1 MYEAAGR
8 LQGAKSVWL
17 SPIVEFGVYVI
28 NNDSLPSPHMIGRAK
43 ALKETS
49 TELRGRLRY
58 AVYDDAIRRQLFREK
73 RLKNIMGAA
82 LQNRDF
88 QVYLQPK
95 YRTESETIGGA
106 EALVRWMK
114 SDGSMIYPDEFIP
127 LFENNGF
134 CTKLDLYM
142 VECACRQ
149 IREWIDSG
157 KEPVGIS
164 VNQSKLLFY
173 ENDYIETMTNLIRK
187 YDIPG
192 SLITLEILEGLA
204 ADNVDELNQKMS
216 LLQKQGFRISMDDFG
231 SGYSSLNILGNLH
244 IDELKLD
251 RGFLLEVSDAENVRS
266 RIIMELIVQLT
277 GKLHIST
284 VVEGVET
291 AENEALCR
299 DMGCDLGQGYYYSRP
314 IPREEFNQKY
324 M

>member
-106 EALVRWMK
+106 ETGSSRCSKRTGSSSSWTFGCSK
-114 SDGSMIYPDEFIP
+114 SFASASGRGS
-127 LFENNGF
+127 
-134 CTKLDLYM
+134 T
-142 VECACRQ
+142 
-149 IREWIDSG
+149 
-157 KEPVGIS
+157 
-164 VNQSKLLFY
+164 
-173 ENDYIETMTNLIRK
+173 
-187 YDIPG
+187 PG
-192 SLITLEILEGLA
+192 
-204 ADNVDELNQKMS
+204 
-216 LLQKQGFRISMDDFG
+216 
-231 SGYSSLNILGNLH
+231 
-244 IDELKLD
+244 
-251 RGFLLEVSDAENVRS
+251 
-266 RIIMELIVQLT
+266 
-277 GKLHIST
+277 
-284 VVEGVET
+284 
-291 AENEALCR
+291 C
-299 DMGCDLGQGYYYSRP
+299 
-314 IPREEFNQKY
+314 PR
-324 M
+324 